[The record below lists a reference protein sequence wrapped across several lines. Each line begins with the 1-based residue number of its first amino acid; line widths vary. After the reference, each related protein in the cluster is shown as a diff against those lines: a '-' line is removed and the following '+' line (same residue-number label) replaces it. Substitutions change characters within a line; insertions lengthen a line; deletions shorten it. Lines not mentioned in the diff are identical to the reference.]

1 MSPPPAPFHLL
12 RNHQSSLSALSFDST
27 NNFLYSGDQSGH
39 IAMTDL
45 RKRRVICHWKAHKE
59 GLLGVQEW
67 DGRLIRS
74 GPCAQLAFQADG
86 IGKEAMGETTWF
98 ICIILIDQHL
108 EPKTTIHRLSVR
120 STKGKSRMKEAFLAL
135 PNLVNSELA
144 DIYHLPSM
152 KRIHSS
158 INALPVS
165 TNLPVQLTATDPMSV
180 KPKGDRSG
188 LIMSLHLSIQASK
201 VALVMGFEDG
211 RVEVWTCLLS
221 DHDWDETWDGRFS
234 DERMWQKVWG
244 GKGHNE
250 AVMAMAVD
258 RTTSRAFTVS
268 ADHLLCRYD
277 LKRALLSP
285 HDSDTADD
293 QVISSYSTKQIG
305 NAALAISRDGKVV
318 AVGGWDGRVR
328 LFSAATFKPL
338 GTLSYH
344 RDTTHVL
351 AFANPPMGIDYAS
364 ESILETVEIG
374 AEDDEEE
381 DEVELDGVPPRER
394 WLASGGKDRRV
405 ALWGL
410 RDFAESDGG

>member
-1 MSPPPAPFHLL
+1 MYHPYRSASGTKDDHPQIE
-12 RNHQSSLSALSFDST
+12 RSLDVNAL
-27 NNFLYSGDQSGH
+27 NFCRFS
-39 IAMTDL
+39 
-45 RKRRVICHWKAHKE
+45 
-59 GLLGVQEW
+59 
-67 DGRLIRS
+67 
-74 GPCAQLAFQADG
+74 LAL
-86 IGKEAMGETTWF
+86 KPET
-98 ICIILIDQHL
+98 
-108 EPKTTIHRLSVR
+108 PS
-120 STKGKSRMKEAFLAL
+120 KGKSRMKEAFLAL

-250 AVMAMAVD
+250 AGELCIATPYFHSFCSVMAMAVD

-318 AVGGWDGRVR
+318 AVGGWDGR
-328 LFSAATFKPL
+328 
-338 GTLSYH
+338 Y
-344 RDTTHVL
+344 
-351 AFANPPMGIDYAS
+351 AFPPHQQNQSSPDKID
-364 ESILETVEIG
+364 
-374 AEDDEEE
+374 
-381 DEVELDGVPPRER
+381 
-394 WLASGGKDRRV
+394 
-405 ALWGL
+405 
-410 RDFAESDGG
+410 AESDYSQQRPSNLLVPYHTTAIQLTCLRSPIPLWVSIMPARASWKQWKSERKTMRKKTRWNWMVSRLERGGWRAEARIGEWRCGV